1 MSEKES
7 PENNFETNN
16 NQEITRVTGM
26 YKDWFLDYAS
36 YVILERAVPAL
47 EDGFKPVHRRIMQS
61 MKDLDDGRYN
71 KVANIVGHTMQ
82 YHPHGD
88 ASIADALVQIGQ
100 KDLLIDTQGNW
111 GNILTGD
118 RAAAPRYIEARL
130 SKFALEVIYNPKITN
145 WQASYDGR
153 RKEPIALPVMFPLL
167 LAQGAE
173 GIAVGLSTRI
183 LPHNFNELIDASIQH
198 LRGKRFKLYPDFPT
212 AGIMDVSNYN
222 DGLRGGKVRIRAKIN
237 QLDKH
242 TLVIN
247 EIPYGTTTGTLIE
260 SIIKANEKGKIKV
273 KHIEDNT
280 AEQVEILIHLP
291 NSISPDKTIDALYAF
306 TNCEISISPLSCIII
321 DHKPHFLGVSEI
333 LRLSTNHTLELL
345 KKDLEI
351 KLDEHEEQWHFASL
365 ERIFIEKRI
374 YRDIENQDT
383 WEGVLQA
390 IDDGLK
396 PHIQHLKRAVTRE
409 DLIRLTEIKIKRISK
424 FDLDKA
430 QQKIE
435 ALEDEIAKI
444 KHNLAN
450 LIDYA
455 VDYFNR
461 LKKNFGK
468 DKERKTELRLFED
481 IEATKV
487 VIRNTKLYVNRKE
500 GFIGTSLKK
509 DEYVGD
515 CSDIDDIICFTQDG
529 IMKVTRVD
537 SKTFIG
543 KNIIHVAVFKKKDK
557 RTIYN
562 LIYRNGTGGNAYVK
576 RFAVT
581 SITRDKEYSVGKGK
595 PGTKILYFSANP
607 NGEAEKVAI
616 YLRQIGALKKLRFEL
631 DFADQLIKG
640 RTAKGNL
647 VSKHP
652 IKKVELKE
660 EGVSTLKPRKI
671 WFDETIKRLNVEERG
686 ELLGEFK
693 GEDRILL
700 VTQKGVVSTIKPE
713 LITRFDDNYV
723 VLEKWNPEIPLTAV
737 YWEGEK
743 ERYYVKR
750 FFIENEEKEELI
762 ITDHPKSQL
771 ELISTDLIPVLEI
784 KYRKQR
790 GKEQRPN
797 DTVNLEEFIAVK
809 GIKAQG
815 NQLTTEKVTQ
825 LQLIEPIVPSSKA
838 DPSLEDDLQEEE
850 LDIGTLEKQTKAQK
864 EKQASLFDEEENSK
878 E

>member
-7 PENNFETNN
+7 AENNFETNK

-333 LRLSTNHTLELL
+333 LKLSTNHTLELL

-374 YRDIENQDT
+374 YRDIENEDT

-390 IDDGLK
+390 IDDGLE

-444 KHNLAN
+444 KHSLAN

-537 SKTFIG
+537 SKIFIG

-700 VTQKGVVSTIKPE
+700 VTQKGVASTIKPE

-825 LQLIEPIVPSSKA
+825 LQLLEPIPPTSEVEASQEDNGRDDK
-838 DPSLEDDLQEEE
+838 LE
-850 LDIGTLEKQTKAQK
+850 IGTLEKQTKAPE
-864 EKQASLFDEEENSK
+864 EKQASLFDEEKNNK

>member
-1 MSEKES
+1 
-7 PENNFETNN
+7 
-16 NQEITRVTGM
+16 
-26 YKDWFLDYAS
+26 
-36 YVILERAVPAL
+36 
-47 EDGFKPVHRRIMQS
+47 
-61 MKDLDDGRYN
+61 
-71 KVANIVGHTMQ
+71 
-82 YHPHGD
+82 
-88 ASIADALVQIGQ
+88 
-100 KDLLIDTQGNW
+100 
-111 GNILTGD
+111 
-118 RAAAPRYIEARL
+118 
-130 SKFALEVIYNPKITN
+130 
-145 WQASYDGR
+145 
-153 RKEPIALPVMFPLL
+153 
-167 LAQGAE
+167 
-173 GIAVGLSTRI
+173 
-183 LPHNFNELIDASIQH
+183 
-198 LRGKRFKLYPDFPT
+198 
-212 AGIMDVSNYN
+212 
-222 DGLRGGKVRIRAKIN
+222 
-237 QLDKH
+237 
-242 TLVIN
+242 
-247 EIPYGTTTGTLIE
+247 
-260 SIIKANEKGKIKV
+260 
-273 KHIEDNT
+273 
-280 AEQVEILIHLP
+280 
-291 NSISPDKTIDALYAF
+291 
-306 TNCEISISPLSCIII
+306 
-321 DHKPHFLGVSEI
+321 
-333 LRLSTNHTLELL
+333 
-345 KKDLEI
+345 
-351 KLDEHEEQWHFASL
+351 
-365 ERIFIEKRI
+365 
-374 YRDIENQDT
+374 
-383 WEGVLQA
+383 
-390 IDDGLK
+390 
-396 PHIQHLKRAVTRE
+396 
-409 DLIRLTEIKIKRISK
+409 
-424 FDLDKA
+424 
-430 QQKIE
+430 
-435 ALEDEIAKI
+435 
-444 KHNLAN
+444 
-450 LIDYA
+450 
-455 VDYFNR
+455 
-461 LKKNFGK
+461 
-468 DKERKTELRLFED
+468 
-481 IEATKV
+481 
-487 VIRNTKLYVNRKE
+487 
-500 GFIGTSLKK
+500 
-509 DEYVGD
+509 
-515 CSDIDDIICFTQDG
+515 
-529 IMKVTRVD
+529 MKVTRVD
-537 SKTFIG
+537 SKIFIG

-700 VTQKGVVSTIKPE
+700 VTQKGVASTIKPE

-825 LQLIEPIVPSSKA
+825 LQLLEPIPPTSEVEASQEDNGRDDK
-838 DPSLEDDLQEEE
+838 LE
-850 LDIGTLEKQTKAQK
+850 IGTLEKQTKAPE
-864 EKQASLFDEEENSK
+864 EKQASLFDEEKNNK